1 MRGAGKLLAGI
12 GIATVIAATGQGV
25 AVAAP
30 EDTTERVTT
39 LQVPPI
45 GMSPVLAAYFTVDA
59 VTGRVPGVV
68 RFRTVSEC
76 YVLNPISADTCIPGP
91 GNAMRANAVRVHWLN
106 VNTGATGAATIPI
119 GTAGSTDSP
128 RPEIDVAT
136 GSGRIVVGTMAPA
149 EYPQAL
155 LPGFGTFDVP

>member
-1 MRGAGKLLAGI
+1 MRGAGKLLAGV
-12 GIATVIAATGQGV
+12 GIATVIAAAGQGI

-76 YVLNPISADTCIPGP
+76 YVLNPISADTCIPD
-91 GNAMRANAVRVHWLN
+91 RVTPCGRMLCGC
-106 VNTGATGAATIPI
+106 TG
-119 GTAGSTDSP
+119 
-128 RPEIDVAT
+128 
-136 GSGRIVVGTMAPA
+136 
-149 EYPQAL
+149 
-155 LPGFGTFDVP
+155 